1 MSRDE
6 LLWVLNAFLDGT
18 SQTDDLVFKAEQA
31 VAWLEDESNKVD
43 LVKKVENGWN
53 YSCNEFQVDGWLL
66 TSTE

>member
-31 VAWLEDESNKVD
+31 VAWLEDD
-43 LVKKVENGWN
+43 G
-53 YSCNEFQVDGWLL
+53 NEDYFEHKGYLYTGWLL